1 MAKYTTEV
9 RHICE
14 NYANLTESKGYNSIQ
29 SILNE
34 SWDKVFDFD
43 FPIFDENYRE
53 PLCKKILKHFYTKEI
68 GEETVGL
75 WKLRLDDRMNEIMP
89 YYNKLYESELISIE
103 PLVNYRVRTNGNN
116 TKTGSDGVAETGQS
130 SETDTLHGTSVRT
143 GGYTD
148 THDGTDT
155 LEKQGKETYD
165 KIGKEVDTKTGNET
179 NAKTGTETDT
189 KTGNETNTKTGKES
203 DVKTGSIDK
212 QKLGIITEEQ
222 TAEGNR
228 VQEYDGQGGTLD
240 TENVDLFT
248 DTPQGNILNMGDNY
262 GTSGTTSDV
271 PIVGDDT
278 SYLTTAEKTKETQT
292 DNRNWKKKDGW
303 DEDYKETRKTIYGD
317 DSGETPVPMSEK
329 EEYNDLTNE
338 KTFDNRTDTKTYN
351 NVTDTKTFANRTDT
365 KSYNNVKNEKEFTN
379 RKDET
384 SFTNRKDVQTKDLED
399 KRVYNSQTDTND
411 NSKQVYG
418 NSSKNKTMTYGN
430 TNTYLDFV
438 IGSKG
443 KSDSVLLQEFRKTFL
458 NIDEMILN
466 RLNDLFML
474 IW

>member
-9 RHICE
+9 RNICE
-14 NYANLTESKGYNSIQ
+14 NYANLKESKGYNSIQ
-29 SILNE
+29 SILNN

-103 PLVNYRVRTNGNN
+103 PLINYRVRNNGNN
-116 TKTGSDGVAETGQS
+116 SKTGSDGVAETGQS
-130 SETDTLHGTSVRT
+130 NETDTLHGTSVRT

-165 KIGKEVDTKTGNET
+165 KIGKETDTKTGNET

-189 KTGNETNTKTGKES
+189 KTGN
-203 DVKTGSIDK
+203 IDR
-212 QKLGIITEEQ
+212 QKLGVVTEEK
-222 TAEGNR
+222 TGEGNR

-248 DTPQGNILNMGDNY
+248 DTPQGNIANMGTNY
-262 GTSGTTSDV
+262 GTSQNPSDV

-278 SYLTTAEKTKETQT
+278 AYLTTAEKTKETQT
-292 DNRNWKKKDGW
+292 DNRNWTKKDGW
-303 DEDYKETRKTIYGD
+303 DDDYKETRQTIYGD

-329 EEYNDLTNE
+329 EVFNNVQNQ
-338 KTFDNRTDTKTYN
+338 KTFGDRIDTKT
-351 NVTDTKTFANRTDT
+351 
-365 KSYNNVKNEKEFTN
+365 YNNVKNEKEFTN

-411 NSKQVYG
+411 NSKQIYG

-443 KSDSVLLQEFRKTFL
+443 KSDSALLKEFRDTFL

>member
-9 RHICE
+9 RSICE
-14 NYANLTESKGYNSIQ
+14 NYANLKESKGYNSVQ
-29 SILNE
+29 SILNN
-34 SWDKVFDFD
+34 SWNKVFDFD

-103 PLVNYRVRTNGNN
+103 PLINYRVRTNGNN
-116 TKTGSDGVAETGQS
+116 TKTGADGVAERGQS

-165 KIGKEVDTKTGNET
+165 KIGKETDTKTGNET

-189 KTGNETNTKTGKES
+189 KTGN
-203 DVKTGSIDK
+203 IDK
-212 QKLGIITEEQ
+212 QKLGLVTEEK
-222 TAEGNR
+222 TGEGNR
-228 VQEYDGQGGTLD
+228 VQEYDGRGGTLD

-248 DTPQGNILNMGDNY
+248 DTPQGNIANMGTNY
-262 GTSGTTSDV
+262 GTSQNPSDV

-278 SYLTTAEKTKETQT
+278 AYLTTAEKTKETQT
-292 DNRNWKKKDGW
+292 DNRNWTKKDGW

-329 EEYNDLTNE
+329 EVFNNVQNQ
-338 KTFDNRTDTKTYN
+338 KTFGDRTDTKT
-351 NVTDTKTFANRTDT
+351 
-365 KSYNNVKNEKEFTN
+365 YNNVKNEKEFTN

-411 NSKQVYG
+411 NSKQIYG
-418 NSSKNKTMTYGN
+418 NSSKSKTMTYGN

-443 KSDSVLLQEFRKTFL
+443 KSDSALLQEFRNTFL

>member
-9 RHICE
+9 RSICE
-14 NYANLTESKGYNSIQ
+14 NYANLKESKGYNSIQ
-29 SILNE
+29 SILNN

-103 PLVNYRVRTNGNN
+103 PLINYRVHTNGNSS
-116 TKTGSDGVAETGQS
+116 KTGSDGVAETGQS

-155 LEKQGKETYD
+155 LEKQGKEA
-165 KIGKEVDTKTGNET
+165 DTKTGN
-179 NAKTGTETDT
+179 
-189 KTGNETNTKTGKES
+189 
-203 DVKTGSIDK
+203 IDK
-212 QKLGIITEEQ
+212 QKLGKISEEK
-222 TAEGNR
+222 TGVGNR
-228 VQEYDGQGGTLD
+228 VQEYDGLGGTLD

-248 DTPQGNILNMGDNY
+248 DTPQGNIANMGTNY
-262 GTSGTTSDV
+262 GTSQNPSDV

-278 SYLTTAEKTKETQT
+278 AYLTTAEKTKETQT

-303 DEDYKETRKTIYGD
+303 DDDYKETRSTIYGD
-317 DSGETPVPMSEK
+317 YPEQGDPVPMNEK
-329 EEYNDLTNE
+329 EV
-338 KTFDNRTDTKTYN
+338 F
-351 NVTDTKTFANRTDT
+351 
-365 KSYNNVKNEKEFTN
+365 NNVKNEK
-379 RKDET
+379 D
-384 SFTNRKDVQTKDLED
+384 FTNRKDVQTKDLED

-411 NSKQVYG
+411 NSKTISG
-418 NSSKNKTMTYGN
+418 NNSKNKTMTYGN
-430 TNTYLDFV
+430 TNTYLDYV
-438 IGSKG
+438 VGSKG

>member
-9 RHICE
+9 RNICE
-14 NYANLTESKGYNSIQ
+14 NYANLKESKGYNSIQ
-29 SILNE
+29 SILNN

-103 PLVNYRVRTNGNN
+103 PLVNYRVRNNGNSS
-116 TKTGSDGVAETGQS
+116 KTGSDGVAETGQS

-165 KIGKEVDTKTGNET
+165 KIGKETDTKTGNET

-189 KTGNETNTKTGKES
+189 KTGN
-203 DVKTGSIDK
+203 IDR
-212 QKLGIITEEQ
+212 QKLGVVTEEK
-222 TAEGNR
+222 TGEGNR

-248 DTPQGNILNMGDNY
+248 DTPQGNIANMGTNY
-262 GTSGTTSDV
+262 GTSQNPSDV

-278 SYLTTAEKTKETQT
+278 AYLTTAEKTKETQT
-292 DNRNWKKKDGW
+292 DNRNWTKKDGW
-303 DEDYKETRKTIYGD
+303 DDDYKETRQTIYGD

-329 EEYNDLTNE
+329 EVFNNVQNQ
-338 KTFDNRTDTKTYN
+338 KTFGDRIDTKT
-351 NVTDTKTFANRTDT
+351 
-365 KSYNNVKNEKEFTN
+365 YNNVKNEKEFTN

-411 NSKQVYG
+411 NSKQIYG
-418 NSSKNKTMTYGN
+418 NNSKNKTMTYGN

-443 KSDSVLLQEFRKTFL
+443 KSDSALLKEFRDTFL

>member
-9 RHICE
+9 RTICE
-14 NYANLTESKGYNSIQ
+14 NYANLKKSEGYNSVQ
-29 SILNE
+29 RILND

-103 PLVNYRVRTNGNN
+103 PLVNYRVRTNGNSS
-116 TKTGSDGVAETGQS
+116 KTGSDGVAETGQS
-130 SETDTLHGTSVRT
+130 NETDTLHGTSVRT

-155 LEKQGKETYD
+155 LEKQGKES
-165 KIGKEVDTKTGNET
+165 DTKTGNET
-179 NAKTGTETDT
+179 NAKAGKETDT
-189 KTGNETNTKTGKES
+189 KTGNIDREKLGKIAEEKTG
-203 DVKTGSIDK
+203 
-212 QKLGIITEEQ
+212 
-222 TAEGNR
+222 EGNR
-228 VQEYDGQGGTLD
+228 VQEYDGQGGTLE

-248 DTPQGNILNMGDNY
+248 DTPQGNIANMGTNY
-262 GTSGTTSDV
+262 GTVGNPSDV

-278 SYLTTAEKTKETQT
+278 AYLTTAEKTKETQT
-292 DNRNWKKKDGW
+292 DNRNWTKKDGW
-303 DEDYKETRKTIYGD
+303 DDDYKETRTTIYGD
-317 DSGETPVPMSEK
+317 YPQQGDPVPMSEK
-329 EEYNDLTNE
+329 EVYNDLKNE
-338 KTFDNRTDTKTYN
+338 RTYTDRTDTKTYN
-351 NVTDTKTFANRTDT
+351 NV
-365 KSYNNVKNEKEFTN
+365 KNEK
-379 RKDET
+379 D
-384 SFTNRKDVQTKDLED
+384 FTNRKDVQTKDLED

-411 NSKQVYG
+411 SSKQIYA
-418 NSSKNKTMTYGN
+418 NNSKNKTMTYGN

>member
-29 SILNE
+29 SILND
-34 SWDKVFDFD
+34 SWDKVFDID

-155 LEKQGKETYD
+155 LEKQGKEA
-165 KIGKEVDTKTGNET
+165 DTKTGNKT

-189 KTGNETNTKTGKES
+189 KTGN
-203 DVKTGSIDK
+203 IDR
-212 QKLGIITEEQ
+212 QKLGRISEEK
-222 TAEGNR
+222 TGEGNR

-248 DTPQGNILNMGDNY
+248 DTPQGNIANMGTNY
-262 GTSGTTSDV
+262 GTSQNPSDV

-278 SYLTTAEKTKETQT
+278 AYLTTAEKTKETQT
-292 DNRNWKKKDGW
+292 DNRNWTKKDGW
-303 DEDYKETRKTIYGD
+303 DDDYKETRSTIYGD
-317 DSGETPVPMSEK
+317 YPEQGDPVPMSEK
-329 EEYNDLTNE
+329 EVFNSVQNQRTYNG
-338 KTFDNRTDTKTYN
+338 RTDTET
-351 NVTDTKTFANRTDT
+351 
-365 KSYNNVKNEKEFTN
+365 YNNVKNEKE
-379 RKDET
+379 
-384 SFTNRKDVQTKDLED
+384 FTNRKDVQTKDLED

-411 NSKQVYG
+411 NSKQIYG
-418 NSSKNKTMTYGN
+418 NNSKNKTMTYGN

>member
-14 NYANLTESKGYNSIQ
+14 NYANLTESKGYNSVQ
-29 SILNE
+29 SILND

-103 PLVNYRVRTNGNN
+103 PLVNYRVRTTGNN

-155 LEKQGKETYD
+155 LEKQGKEA
-165 KIGKEVDTKTGNET
+165 DTKTGNKT

-189 KTGNETNTKTGKES
+189 KTGNIDRQKLGKINEEKTGK
-203 DVKTGSIDK
+203 
-212 QKLGIITEEQ
+212 
-222 TAEGNR
+222 GNR
-228 VQEYDGQGGTLD
+228 VQEYDGMGGTLD

-248 DTPQGNILNMGDNY
+248 DTPQGNIANMGTNY
-262 GTSGTTSDV
+262 GTSQNPSDV

-278 SYLTTAEKTKETQT
+278 AYLTTAEKTKERQT

-303 DEDYKETRKTIYGD
+303 DDDYKETRSTIYGD
-317 DSGETPVPMSEK
+317 YPEQGDPVPMSEK
-329 EEYNDLTNE
+329 EVFNNVQNQ
-338 KTFDNRTDTKTYN
+338 KTFGDRTDTET
-351 NVTDTKTFANRTDT
+351 
-365 KSYNNVKNEKEFTN
+365 YNNVKNEKE
-379 RKDET
+379 
-384 SFTNRKDVQTKDLED
+384 FTNRKDVQTKDLED

-411 NSKQVYG
+411 SSKQIYG
-418 NSSKNKTMTYGN
+418 NNSKNKTMTYGN

-438 IGSKG
+438 TGSKG

-458 NIDEMILN
+458 NIDEMIIN

>member
-1 MAKYTTEV
+1 MSKYTTEV
-9 RHICE
+9 RYICE
-14 NYANLTESKGYNSIQ
+14 NYANPSESKGYNSVQ
-29 SILNE
+29 SILDD

-53 PLCKKILKHFYTKEI
+53 PLCKKILKHFYTREI
-68 GEETVGL
+68 CEETVGL

-130 SETDTLHGTSVRT
+130 RETDTLHGTSVRT

-155 LEKQGKETYD
+155 LEKQGKEA
-165 KIGKEVDTKTGNET
+165 DTKTGNKT
-179 NAKTGTETDT
+179 NAKTGTEADT
-189 KTGNETNTKTGKES
+189 KTGN
-203 DVKTGSIDK
+203 IDR
-212 QKLGIITEEQ
+212 QKLGRISEEK
-222 TAEGNR
+222 TGEGNR

-240 TENVDLFT
+240 TENVDLFS
-248 DTPQGNILNMGDNY
+248 DTPQGNIINMGTNY

-271 PIVGDDT
+271 PIVGENT

-292 DNRNWKKKDGW
+292 DNRNWTKKDGW
-303 DEDYKETRKTIYGD
+303 DDDYKETRTTIYGD
-317 DSGETPVPMSEK
+317 YPEQGDPVPMSEK
-329 EEYNDLTNE
+329 EVFNNVKNE
-338 KTFDNRTDTKTYN
+338 RTYTDRTDTET
-351 NVTDTKTFANRTDT
+351 
-365 KSYNNVKNEKEFTN
+365 YNNVKNEKE
-379 RKDET
+379 
-384 SFTNRKDVQTKDLED
+384 FTNRKDVQTKDLED

-411 NSKQVYG
+411 SSKQIYG
-418 NSSKNKTMTYGN
+418 NNSKNKTMTYGN

-458 NIDEMILN
+458 NIDEMIMN

-474 IW
+474 LW

>member
-14 NYANLTESKGYNSIQ
+14 NYANLTESQGYNSIA
-29 SILNE
+29 SILNN

-53 PLCKKILKHFYTKEI
+53 PLCKKILKHFYTKGI

-103 PLVNYRVRTNGNN
+103 PLVNYRVRTNGNSN
-116 TKTGSDGVAETGQS
+116 KTGSDGVAETGQS

-155 LEKQGKETYD
+155 LEKQGKEA
-165 KIGKEVDTKTGNET
+165 DTKTGN
-179 NAKTGTETDT
+179 
-189 KTGNETNTKTGKES
+189 
-203 DVKTGSIDK
+203 IDK
-212 QKLGIITEEQ
+212 QKLGKISEEK
-222 TAEGNR
+222 TGVGNR
-228 VQEYDGQGGTLD
+228 VQEYDGLGGTLE
-240 TENVDLFT
+240 TENIDLFT
-248 DTPQGNILNMGDNY
+248 DTPQGNIKNMGENY
-262 GTSGTTSDV
+262 GTSQNPSAV

-278 SYLTTAEKTKETQT
+278 AYLTTAEKTNETQT
-292 DNRNWKKKDGW
+292 DNRNWKKYDGW
-303 DEDYKETRKTIYGD
+303 DDDYKETRSTIYGD
-317 DSGETPVPMSEK
+317 YPEQGDPVPMNEK
-329 EEYNDLTNE
+329 EV
-338 KTFDNRTDTKTYN
+338 F
-351 NVTDTKTFANRTDT
+351 
-365 KSYNNVKNEKEFTN
+365 NNVKNERE
-379 RKDET
+379 
-384 SFTNRKDVQTKDLED
+384 FTNRKDVQTKDLED

-411 NSKQVYG
+411 SSKQIYG
-418 NSSKNKTMTYGN
+418 NNSKNKTMTYGN

>member
-9 RHICE
+9 RSICE
-14 NYANLTESKGYNSIQ
+14 NYANLKESKGYNSVQ
-29 SILNE
+29 SILND

-103 PLVNYRVRTNGNN
+103 PLVNYRVRTTGNSS
-116 TKTGSDGVAETGQS
+116 KTGSDGIAEMGQS

-155 LEKQGKETYD
+155 LEKQGKEA
-165 KIGKEVDTKTGNET
+165 DTKTGN
-179 NAKTGTETDT
+179 
-189 KTGNETNTKTGKES
+189 
-203 DVKTGSIDK
+203 IDK
-212 QKLGIITEEQ
+212 QKLGKISEEK
-222 TAEGNR
+222 TGVGNK
-228 VQEYDGQGGTLD
+228 VQEYDGMGGSLETD
-240 TENVDLFT
+240 NVDLFT
-248 DTPQGNILNMGDNY
+248 DTPQGNIANMGTNY
-262 GTSGTTSDV
+262 GTSQNPSDV

-278 SYLTTAEKTKETQT
+278 AYLTTAEKTKETQT
-292 DNRNWKKKDGW
+292 DNRNWKKYDGW
-303 DEDYKETRKTIYGD
+303 DDNYKETRSTIYGD
-317 DSGETPVPMSEK
+317 YPEQGDPVPM
-329 EEYNDLTNE
+329 
-338 KTFDNRTDTKTYN
+338 
-351 NVTDTKTFANRTDT
+351 
-365 KSYNNVKNEKEFTN
+365 NEKEVFN
-379 RKDET
+379 NLKVEKD
-384 SFTNRKDVQTKDLED
+384 FTNRKDVQTKDLED

-411 NSKQVYG
+411 NSKQIYG
-418 NSSKNKTMTYGN
+418 NNSKNKTMTYGN

-438 IGSKG
+438 TGSKG

-458 NIDEMILN
+458 NIDEMIIN

>member
-1 MAKYTTEV
+1 MAEYTTEV

-14 NYANLTESKGYNSIQ
+14 NYANLTESQGYNSIA
-29 SILNE
+29 SILNN

-89 YYNKLYESELISIE
+89 YYNQLYESELISIE

-155 LEKQGKETYD
+155 LEKQGKEA
-165 KIGKEVDTKTGNET
+165 DTKTGNKT

-189 KTGNETNTKTGKES
+189 KTGN
-203 DVKTGSIDK
+203 IDR
-212 QKLGIITEEQ
+212 QKLGRISEEK
-222 TAEGNR
+222 TGEGNR
-228 VQEYDGQGGTLD
+228 VQKYDGQGGTLD

-248 DTPQGNILNMGDNY
+248 DTPQGNIANMGTNY

-271 PIVGDDT
+271 PIVGENT

-292 DNRNWKKKDGW
+292 DNRKWTKKDGW
-303 DEDYKETRKTIYGD
+303 DNDYKETRSTIYGD
-317 DSGETPVPMSEK
+317 YPEQGDPVPMNEK
-329 EEYNDLTNE
+329 EVFNNVQNQKTYNG
-338 KTFDNRTDTKTYN
+338 RTDTET
-351 NVTDTKTFANRTDT
+351 
-365 KSYNNVKNEKEFTN
+365 YNNVKNEKE
-379 RKDET
+379 
-384 SFTNRKDVQTKDLED
+384 FTNRKDVQTKDLED

-411 NSKQVYG
+411 NSKQIYG
-418 NSSKNKTMTYGN
+418 NNSKNKTMTYGN

>member
-1 MAKYTTEV
+1 MSKYTTEV
-9 RHICE
+9 RYICE
-14 NYANLTESKGYNSIQ
+14 NYANQTESKGYNSVQ
-29 SILNE
+29 SILDN
-34 SWDKVFDFD
+34 SWDRVFDFD

-53 PLCKKILKHFYTKEI
+53 PLCKKILKHFYTREI
-68 GEETVGL
+68 CEETVGL

-103 PLVNYRVRTNGNN
+103 PLVNYRVRTTGNN

-130 SETDTLHGTSVRT
+130 NETDTLHGTSVRT

-155 LEKQGKETYD
+155 LEKQGKEA
-165 KIGKEVDTKTGNET
+165 DTKTGNKT

-189 KTGNETNTKTGKES
+189 KTGN
-203 DVKTGSIDK
+203 IDR
-212 QKLGIITEEQ
+212 QKLGKISEEK
-222 TAEGNR
+222 TGEGNR

-248 DTPQGNILNMGDNY
+248 DTPQGNIANMGTNY
-262 GTSGTTSDV
+262 GTSQNPSDV

-278 SYLTTAEKTKETQT
+278 AYLTTAEKTKETQT
-292 DNRNWKKKDGW
+292 DNRNWTKKDGW
-303 DEDYKETRKTIYGD
+303 DDDYKETRSTIYGD
-317 DSGETPVPMSEK
+317 YPEQGNPVPMSEK
-329 EEYNDLTNE
+329 EVFNQVQNQKTYNG
-338 KTFDNRTDTKTYN
+338 RTDTET
-351 NVTDTKTFANRTDT
+351 
-365 KSYNNVKNEKEFTN
+365 YNNVKNEKE
-379 RKDET
+379 
-384 SFTNRKDVQTKDLED
+384 FTNRKDVQTKDLED

-411 NSKQVYG
+411 NSKQIYG

>member
-1 MAKYTTEV
+1 MELRGCVRMAKYTTEV
-9 RHICE
+9 RSICE
-14 NYANLTESKGYNSIQ
+14 NYANLKESKGYNSIQ
-29 SILNE
+29 SILNN

-103 PLVNYRVRTNGNN
+103 PLINYRVRNNGNN

-130 SETDTLHGTSVRT
+130 SETDTLHGTSIRT

-155 LEKQGKETYD
+155 LEKQGKEA
-165 KIGKEVDTKTGNET
+165 DTKTGNKT

-189 KTGNETNTKTGKES
+189 KTGN
-203 DVKTGSIDK
+203 IDR
-212 QKLGIITEEQ
+212 QKLGRISEEK
-222 TAEGNR
+222 TGEGNR

-248 DTPQGNILNMGDNY
+248 DTPQGNIANMGTNY
-262 GTSGTTSDV
+262 GTSSNPSDV

-278 SYLTTAEKTKETQT
+278 AYLTTAEKTKETQT
-292 DNRNWKKKDGW
+292 DNRNWTKKDGW
-303 DEDYKETRKTIYGD
+303 DDDYKETRTTIYGD
-317 DSGETPVPMSEK
+317 YPEQGDPVPMNEK
-329 EEYNDLTNE
+329 E
-338 KTFDNRTDTKTYN
+338 
-351 NVTDTKTFANRTDT
+351 V
-365 KSYNNVKNEKEFTN
+365 YNNVKNERTYTN
-379 RKDET
+379 RTDTETYNNVKDEKE
-384 SFTNRKDVQTKDLED
+384 FTNRKDVQTKDLED

-411 NSKQVYG
+411 NSKQIYG

>member
-9 RHICE
+9 RTICE
-14 NYANLTESKGYNSIQ
+14 NYANLTESKGYNSVQ
-29 SILNE
+29 SILND

-103 PLVNYRVRTNGNN
+103 PLINYRVRNNGNN

-155 LEKQGKETYD
+155 LEKQGKEA
-165 KIGKEVDTKTGNET
+165 DTKTGNKT

-189 KTGNETNTKTGKES
+189 KTGN
-203 DVKTGSIDK
+203 IDR
-212 QKLGIITEEQ
+212 QKLGRISEEK
-222 TAEGNR
+222 TGEGNR

-248 DTPQGNILNMGDNY
+248 DTPQGNIANMGTNY
-262 GTSGTTSDV
+262 GTSQNPSDV

-278 SYLTTAEKTKETQT
+278 AYLTTAEKTKETQT
-292 DNRNWKKKDGW
+292 DNRNWTKKDGW
-303 DEDYKETRKTIYGD
+303 DDDYKETRTTIYGD
-317 DSGETPVPMSEK
+317 YPEQGDPVPMNEK
-329 EEYNDLTNE
+329 EVFNNVQNQKTYND
-338 KTFDNRTDTKTYN
+338 RTDTET
-351 NVTDTKTFANRTDT
+351 
-365 KSYNNVKNEKEFTN
+365 YNNVKNEKE
-379 RKDET
+379 
-384 SFTNRKDVQTKDLED
+384 FTNRKDVQTKDLED
-399 KRVYNSQTDTND
+399 KRIYNSQTDTND
-411 NSKQVYG
+411 NSKQIYG
-418 NSSKNKTMTYGN
+418 NNSKNKTMTYGN

-443 KSDSVLLQEFRKTFL
+443 KSDSALLKEFRDTFL

>member
-14 NYANLTESKGYNSIQ
+14 NYANLTESKGYNSIA
-29 SILNE
+29 SILDD

-89 YYNKLYESELISIE
+89 YYNKLYESELITIA
-103 PLVNYRVRTNGNN
+103 PLVNYRVNTNGNSS
-116 TKTGSDGVAETGQS
+116 KTGSDGVAETGQNN
-130 SETDTLHGTSVRT
+130 ETNTLHGTSVRT

-155 LEKQGKETYD
+155 LEKKGKEA
-165 KIGKEVDTKTGNET
+165 DTKTGN
-179 NAKTGTETDT
+179 
-189 KTGNETNTKTGKES
+189 
-203 DVKTGSIDK
+203 IDR
-212 QKLGIITEEQ
+212 QKLGKISEEK
-222 TAEGNR
+222 TGEGNR
-228 VQEYDGQGGTLD
+228 VQEYDGKGGTLE
-240 TENVDLFT
+240 TENVDLFS
-248 DTPQGNILNMGDNY
+248 DTPQGNLLNMGDNY
-262 GTSGTTSDV
+262 GTSGTTSHV
-271 PIVGDDT
+271 PIVGDNT
-278 SYLTTAEKTKETQT
+278 AYLTTAEKTKETQT

-303 DEDYKETRKTIYGD
+303 DDDYKETRSTIYGD
-317 DSGETPVPMSEK
+317 YSEQGDPVPMNEK
-329 EEYNDLTNE
+329 EV
-338 KTFDNRTDTKTYN
+338 F
-351 NVTDTKTFANRTDT
+351 
-365 KSYNNVKNEKEFTN
+365 NNVKNEK
-379 RKDET
+379 D
-384 SFTNRKDVQTKDLED
+384 FTNRKDVQTKDLED

-411 NSKQVYG
+411 SSKQIYG
-418 NSSKNKTMTYGN
+418 NNNKNKTMTYGN

>member
-9 RHICE
+9 RTICE
-14 NYANLTESKGYNSIQ
+14 NYANLKESKGYNSVQ
-29 SILNE
+29 SILND

-103 PLVNYRVRTNGNN
+103 PLINYRVRNNGNN

-165 KIGKEVDTKTGNET
+165 KIGKETDTKTGNET

-189 KTGNETNTKTGKES
+189 KTGN
-203 DVKTGSIDK
+203 IDR
-212 QKLGIITEEQ
+212 QKLGLVTEEK
-222 TAEGNR
+222 TGEGNR

-248 DTPQGNILNMGDNY
+248 DTPQGNIANMGTNY
-262 GTSGTTSDV
+262 GTSQNPSDV

-278 SYLTTAEKTKETQT
+278 AYLTTAEKTKETQT
-292 DNRNWKKKDGW
+292 DNRNWTKKDGW
-303 DEDYKETRKTIYGD
+303 DDDYKETRKTIYGD

-329 EEYNDLTNE
+329 EVFNNVQNQ
-338 KTFDNRTDTKTYN
+338 KTFGDRTDTKT
-351 NVTDTKTFANRTDT
+351 
-365 KSYNNVKNEKEFTN
+365 YNNVKNEKEFTN

-411 NSKQVYG
+411 NSKQIYG
-418 NSSKNKTMTYGN
+418 NNSKNKTMTYGN

-443 KSDSVLLQEFRKTFL
+443 KSDSALLKEFRNTFL

>member
-1 MAKYTTEV
+1 MSKYTTEV
-9 RHICE
+9 RYICE
-14 NYANLTESKGYNSIQ
+14 NYANQTESKGYNSVQ
-29 SILNE
+29 SILDD

-53 PLCKKILKHFYTKEI
+53 PLCKKILKHFYTREI

-155 LEKQGKETYD
+155 LEKQGKEA
-165 KIGKEVDTKTGNET
+165 DTKTGNKT
-179 NAKTGTETDT
+179 NAKTGTEADT
-189 KTGNETNTKTGKES
+189 KTGN
-203 DVKTGSIDK
+203 IDR
-212 QKLGIITEEQ
+212 QKLGKISEEK
-222 TAEGNR
+222 TGEGNR

-240 TENVDLFT
+240 TENVDLFS
-248 DTPQGNILNMGDNY
+248 DTPQGNIANMGTNY

-271 PIVGDDT
+271 PIVGENT

-292 DNRNWKKKDGW
+292 DNRNWTKKDGW
-303 DEDYKETRKTIYGD
+303 DDDYKETRTTIYGD
-317 DSGETPVPMSEK
+317 YPEQDDPVPMSEK
-329 EEYNDLTNE
+329 EVFNNVKNE
-338 KTFDNRTDTKTYN
+338 RTYTNRTDTET
-351 NVTDTKTFANRTDT
+351 
-365 KSYNNVKNEKEFTN
+365 YNNVKNEKE
-379 RKDET
+379 
-384 SFTNRKDVQTKDLED
+384 FTNRKDVQTKDLED

-411 NSKQVYG
+411 NSKQIYG
-418 NSSKNKTMTYGN
+418 NNSKNKTMTYGN

-458 NIDEMILN
+458 NIDEMIMN

-474 IW
+474 LW

>member
-14 NYANLTESKGYNSIQ
+14 NYANLDESKGYNSVQ
-29 SILNE
+29 SILNA

-89 YYNKLYESELISIE
+89 YYNQLYESELISIS
-103 PLVNYRVRTNGNN
+103 PLINYRVTTSGNKSKMGQDSIGENGQ
-116 TKTGSDGVAETGQS
+116 T
-130 SETDTLHGTSVRT
+130 SETDTINGTVVRT

-155 LEKQGKETYD
+155 LEKKGKESLEY
-165 KIGKEVDTKTGNET
+165 K
-179 NAKTGTETDT
+179 GTETLT
-189 KTGNETNTKTGKES
+189 KDGTETLEKSGKIHE
-203 DVKTGSIDK
+203 
-212 QKLGIITEEQ
+212 QKLGQYTDEK
-222 TAEGNR
+222 TGVGNK

-240 TENVDLFT
+240 TENIDLFT
-248 DTPQGNILNMGDNY
+248 DTPQGNISNMGTNY
-262 GTSGTTSDV
+262 GTSSNPSDV

-278 SYLTTAEKTKETQT
+278 AYLTTAEKTKESQT
-292 DNRNWKKKDGW
+292 DNRNWIKKDGW
-303 DEDYKETRKTIYGD
+303 DEDYKENTTRIYGKYED
-317 DSGETPVPMSEK
+317 GHDPVPLDTTK
-329 EEYNDLTNE
+329 EYEDYKDE
-338 KTFDNRTDTKTYN
+338 KTFTDRTDE
-351 NVTDTKTFANRTDT
+351 
-365 KSYNNVKNEKEFTN
+365 KSFDD
-379 RKDET
+379 RIDER
-384 SFTNRKDVQTKDLED
+384 SFDQRKDVQTKDLED
-399 KRVYNSQTDTND
+399 KRVYNSQTDTTN
-411 NSKQVYG
+411 NSKQIYG
-418 NSSKNKTMTYGN
+418 TANKSKTMTYGN
-430 TNTYLDFV
+430 TNTYLDSV
-438 IGSKG
+438 LGSKG
-443 KSDSVLLQEFRKTFL
+443 KSDSALLKEFRETFL

>member
-14 NYANLTESKGYNSIQ
+14 SFAGLDHSVGYNSIQ
-29 SILNE
+29 SVLDD
-34 SWDKVFDFD
+34 SWDKVFSFD

-53 PLCKKILKHFYTKEI
+53 PLCKKILKHFYTREI
-68 GEETVGL
+68 CEETVGL
-75 WKLRLDDRMNEIMP
+75 WQLRLDDRMNEIMP
-89 YYNKLYESELISIE
+89 YFNQLYESELISIE
-103 PLVNYRVRTNGNN
+103 PLVNYRVRTNGNK
-116 TKTGSDGVAETGQS
+116 TKTGQDGVAETGQT

-165 KIGKEVDTKTGNET
+165 KIGKETDTKTGNET

-189 KTGNETNTKTGKES
+189 KTGN
-203 DVKTGSIDK
+203 IDR
-212 QKLGIITEEQ
+212 QKLGKITEEK
-222 TAEGNR
+222 TGEGNK
-228 VQEYDGQGGTLD
+228 VEEYDGQGGTLSDD
-240 TENVDLFT
+240 TTNLFT
-248 DTPQGNILNMGDNY
+248 DTPQGNIANMGTNY
-262 GTSGTTSDV
+262 GTSGNPSDV

-278 SYLTTAEKTKETQT
+278 AYLTTAEKNLNTQT
-292 DNRNWKKKDGW
+292 DNRNWKRKNGW
-303 DEDYKETRKTIYGD
+303 DDDYKEDRTTIYGD
-317 DSGETPVPMSEK
+317 YPEQGDPVPMSEK
-329 EEYNDLTNE
+329 EVFNNVQNQ
-338 KTFDNRTDTKTYN
+338 KTFGNRTDTKT
-351 NVTDTKTFANRTDT
+351 
-365 KSYNNVKNEKEFTN
+365 YNNVKNEKEFTN

-411 NSKQVYG
+411 NSKQIYG
-418 NSSKNKTMTYGN
+418 NASKNKTMTYGN

-438 IGSKG
+438 IGSRG
-443 KSDSVLLQEFRKTFL
+443 KSDSALLKEFRETFL

-474 IW
+474 LW

>member
-1 MAKYTTEV
+1 MAKYSTEV
-9 RHICE
+9 RTICE
-14 NYANLTESKGYNSIQ
+14 NYANLKESKGYNSVQ
-29 SILNE
+29 SILND

-130 SETDTLHGTSVRT
+130 NETDTLHGTSVRT

-155 LEKQGKETYD
+155 LEKQGKEA
-165 KIGKEVDTKTGNET
+165 DTKTGNKT

-189 KTGNETNTKTGKES
+189 KTGN
-203 DVKTGSIDK
+203 IDK
-212 QKLGIITEEQ
+212 QKLGKISEEK
-222 TAEGNR
+222 TGVGNR
-228 VQEYDGQGGTLD
+228 VQEYDGKGGTLD

-248 DTPQGNILNMGDNY
+248 DTPQGNIANMGTNY
-262 GTSGTTSDV
+262 GTSGNPSDV

-278 SYLTTAEKTKETQT
+278 AYLTTAEKTKETQT
-292 DNRNWKKKDGW
+292 DNRKWQKKDGW
-303 DEDYKETRKTIYGD
+303 DDDYKETRSTIYGD
-317 DSGETPVPMSEK
+317 YPEQGDPVPMSEK
-329 EEYNDLTNE
+329 EVFNNVQNQRTYGD
-338 KTFDNRTDTKTYN
+338 RTDTETYN
-351 NVTDTKTFANRTDT
+351 NI
-365 KSYNNVKNEKEFTN
+365 KNEKE
-379 RKDET
+379 
-384 SFTNRKDVQTKDLED
+384 FTNRKDVQTKDLED

-411 NSKQVYG
+411 NSKQIYG

>member
-9 RHICE
+9 RTICE
-14 NYANLTESKGYNSIQ
+14 NYANLKESKGYNSVQ
-29 SILNE
+29 SILND

-53 PLCKKILKHFYTKEI
+53 PLCKKILKHFYTREI

-89 YYNKLYESELISIE
+89 YYNQLYESELISIE
-103 PLVNYRVRTNGNN
+103 PLVNYRVRNNGNSS
-116 TKTGSDGVAETGQS
+116 KTGSDGVAETGQS

-155 LEKQGKETYD
+155 LEKQGKEA
-165 KIGKEVDTKTGNET
+165 DTKTGN
-179 NAKTGTETDT
+179 
-189 KTGNETNTKTGKES
+189 
-203 DVKTGSIDK
+203 IDK
-212 QKLGIITEEQ
+212 QKLGKISEEK
-222 TAEGNR
+222 TGVGNR
-228 VQEYDGQGGTLD
+228 VQKYDGNGGTLD

-248 DTPQGNILNMGDNY
+248 DTPQGNIANMGTNY
-262 GTSGTTSDV
+262 GTSSNPSDV

-278 SYLTTAEKTKETQT
+278 AYLTTAEKTKETQT
-292 DNRNWKKKDGW
+292 DKRNWTKKDGW
-303 DEDYKETRKTIYGD
+303 DEDYKETRATIYGD
-317 DSGETPVPMSEK
+317 YPEQGDPVPMNEK
-329 EEYNDLTNE
+329 EIFND
-338 KTFDNRTDTKTYN
+338 
-351 NVTDTKTFANRTDT
+351 
-365 KSYNNVKNEKEFTN
+365 VKNEK
-379 RKDET
+379 D
-384 SFTNRKDVQTKDLED
+384 FTNRKDVQTKDLED

-411 NSKQVYG
+411 SNKQIYG
-418 NSSKNKTMTYGN
+418 NNRKIKTMTYGN

-443 KSDSVLLQEFRKTFL
+443 KSDSILLQEFRKTFL
-458 NIDEMILN
+458 NIDEMIMN

-474 IW
+474 LW

>member
-9 RHICE
+9 RTICE
-14 NYANLTESKGYNSIQ
+14 NYANLKKSEGYNSVQ
-29 SILNE
+29 KILND

-155 LEKQGKETYD
+155 LEKQGKEA
-165 KIGKEVDTKTGNET
+165 DTKTGNKT

-189 KTGNETNTKTGKES
+189 KTGN
-203 DVKTGSIDK
+203 IDR
-212 QKLGIITEEQ
+212 QKLGKISEEK
-222 TAEGNR
+222 TGVGNR
-228 VQEYDGQGGTLD
+228 VQVYDGKGGTLD

-248 DTPQGNILNMGDNY
+248 DTPQGNIANMGTNY
-262 GTSGTTSDV
+262 GTSGNPSDV

-278 SYLTTAEKTKETQT
+278 AYLTTAEKTKETQT
-292 DNRNWKKKDGW
+292 DNRKWQKKDGW
-303 DEDYKETRKTIYGD
+303 DDDYKETRTSIYGD
-317 DSGETPVPMSEK
+317 YPEQGDPVPMSEK
-329 EEYNDLTNE
+329 EVFNSVQNQRTYNG
-338 KTFDNRTDTKTYN
+338 RTDTET
-351 NVTDTKTFANRTDT
+351 
-365 KSYNNVKNEKEFTN
+365 YNNVKNEKEY
-379 RKDET
+379 
-384 SFTNRKDVQTKDLED
+384 TNRKDVQTKDLED

-411 NSKQVYG
+411 NSKQIYG
-418 NSSKNKTMTYGN
+418 NNSKNKTMTYGN

>member
-9 RHICE
+9 RSICE
-14 NYANLTESKGYNSIQ
+14 NYANLKESKGYNSIQ
-29 SILNE
+29 SILNN

-103 PLVNYRVRTNGNN
+103 PLINYRVRNNGNN

-130 SETDTLHGTSVRT
+130 SETDTLHGTSIRT

-155 LEKQGKETYD
+155 LEKQGKEA
-165 KIGKEVDTKTGNET
+165 DTKTGNKT

-189 KTGNETNTKTGKES
+189 KTGN
-203 DVKTGSIDK
+203 IDR
-212 QKLGIITEEQ
+212 QKLGRISEEK
-222 TAEGNR
+222 TGEGNR

-248 DTPQGNILNMGDNY
+248 DTPQGNIANMGTNY
-262 GTSGTTSDV
+262 GTSSNPSDV

-278 SYLTTAEKTKETQT
+278 AYLTTAEKTKETQT
-292 DNRNWKKKDGW
+292 DNRNWTKKDGW
-303 DEDYKETRKTIYGD
+303 DDDYKETRTTIYGD
-317 DSGETPVPMSEK
+317 YPEQGDPVPMNEK
-329 EEYNDLTNE
+329 E
-338 KTFDNRTDTKTYN
+338 
-351 NVTDTKTFANRTDT
+351 V
-365 KSYNNVKNEKEFTN
+365 YNNVKNERTYTN
-379 RKDET
+379 RTDTETYNNVKDEKE
-384 SFTNRKDVQTKDLED
+384 FTNRKDVQTKDLED

-411 NSKQVYG
+411 NSKQIYG